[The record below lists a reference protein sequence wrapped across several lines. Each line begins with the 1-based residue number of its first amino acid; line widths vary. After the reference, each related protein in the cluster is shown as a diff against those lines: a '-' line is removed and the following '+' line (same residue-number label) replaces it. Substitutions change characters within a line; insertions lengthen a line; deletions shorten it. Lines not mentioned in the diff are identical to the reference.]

1 MQRVTSRIRN
11 EYEQI
16 LLNEGEEK
24 VYRHALGNGAINID
38 KQPFP
43 EITILNQSEAF
54 FSLYRQTGNDSYFAI
69 GKALRRAAHK
79 LYRQLIKSYEDYPVN
94 RRFLSIIKARYWL

>member
-1 MQRVTSRIRN
+1 MGAPRVTNRVRD

-16 LLNEGEEK
+16 LLKQGEEK
-24 VYRHALGNGAINID
+24 VYRHALGSGAINVENH
-38 KQPFP
+38 QFP
-43 EITILNQSEAF
+43 EIVILNQAEAF
-54 FSLYRQTGNDSYFAI
+54 FSLYRQTGNQNYFII

-94 RRFLSIIKARYWL
+94 MRFLNVIR